1 MKTLAAINKLL
12 EAFVV
17 INLALMS
24 FLVFLNVV
32 LRYTMN
38 SGLTFTE
45 EASRYMFVWLTFMG
59 AVLAFNGDEH
69 VSVNFLIARLPP
81 RLRAYWTIATDLILL
96 ACCVLLLIGCCKLTA
111 QNMENLSPIT
121 GVPTGINFLAAS
133 IMSALLAV
141 LLVVR
146 IGVKA
151 NAARKGYLA

>member
-1 MKTLAAINKLL
+1 MKALAAINKLL

-69 VSVNFLIARLPP
+69 VSVNFLVAKLRPH
-81 RLRAYWTIATDLILL
+81 LRAYWTIATDLILL
-96 ACCVLLLIGCCKLTA
+96 TCCVLLCIGCCKLTV

-121 GVPTGINFLAAS
+121 GVPTGINFLAAA

-146 IGVKA
+146 IGVKT
-151 NAARKGYLA
+151 NAVRKGYLA